1 MALRKHLHDIPAA
14 ELLQVSALANPTPE
28 AVAEIRHSDVDAMAH
43 ALSAILN
50 GDEAAFEKYLAQH
63 ATADAPEGISPE
75 ADAAAESPL
84 AEEPPTT
91 PAAAGPRDQPAETD
105 TGADDNAAS
114 GPAPAAASDDL
125 AARLVAAAKKK
136 RAQHKVVNEADFIL
150 GIDRDAFVPY
160 QWAASDNVPPGI
172 QVEIERAEGEAAPGD
187 VDKHTGNRDDNRN
200 AVHALIH
207 WNPLPVPPG
216 HTLVYLVVGA
226 DSEQPQSPESGSQ
239 LVFTRGTAFRDEIA
253 ANVGMR
259 HYMVWAYSAPTV
271 EGLLEVQPVFVGE
284 QGIAI
289 APHDVTIVESNGI
302 VNGTWTPL
310 RGHSSM
316 AVFMRQAGAD
326 NPIDF
331 PAHQLRDGVD
341 SRSFVC
347 SVPVRGGTYEFQIFP
362 EIVFRGK
369 VIRGDGSTVFT
380 RRISADI
387 QAVELLTAIRIPKK
401 DNDSIALEWVAPP
414 TGEVKIY
421 LTKSEP
427 APDLINQAVDSRY
440 LADDDALGATEWI
453 STTESEPGETV
464 FIEVMWPSD
473 WPQVYCVP
481 VNVVGDQSLV
491 GEFKVLHRVGEIHE
505 PTLIQRVDSQLITFD
520 WPFGADLVEVAQ
532 KQGESVE
539 LTAENYHRQGGI
551 RLQLNNF
558 GDEVTLTP
566 KSIYA
571 GETTKAKPAVITYPG
586 LKVYR
591 YIIDHNNPHIAGDS
605 RFPRLW
611 LWRDGVEDRQ
621 PPRFILVHNPLR
633 LPLFPGDGTPVKC
646 AASAESGYIKPGS
659 VLVPQRLLG
668 SVAAAEESGE
678 HWVIDCRPYSGGFL
692 RLFIQDDGREQDTL
706 GDRIV
711 VDDDAVSGLCL

>member
-1 MALRKHLHDIPAA
+1 MVLRKQLRDIPTE
-14 ELLQVSALANPTPE
+14 ELLQAAALTNPTPE
-28 AVAEIRHSDVDAMAH
+28 AVAAIRHTEVDTIAQAI
-43 ALSAILN
+43 SAILQ
-50 GDEAAFEKYLAQH
+50 GDKTAYEHYLAQYLNTGADSVADNETGPEVADGVH
-63 ATADAPEGISPE
+63 DQSAVLQQELPQPDHSSVKSVESESIDTEIVEATQTAPALDGL
-75 ADAAAESPL
+75 AAKLQAAAE
-84 AEEPPTT
+84 
-91 PAAAGPRDQPAETD
+91 RKK
-105 TGADDNAAS
+105 
-114 GPAPAAASDDL
+114 
-125 AARLVAAAKKK
+125 ARH
-136 RAQHKVVNEADFIL
+136 RVVNPADFIL
-150 GIDRDAFVPY
+150 GISRDEFVPY
-160 QWAASDNVPPGI
+160 QWGASDSVAPGI
-172 QVEIERAEGEAAPGD
+172 QVEIERSDDQTAPGD
-187 VDKHTGNRDDNRN
+187 VDKHR

-207 WNPLPVPPG
+207 WNPIPIPPG
-216 HTLVYLVVGA
+216 HSLVYLVIGA
-226 DSEQPQSPESGSQ
+226 DSEQPLSPESGTQ
-239 LVFTRGTAFRDEIA
+239 LVLTQGTAYRDEIA
-253 ANVGMR
+253 AGSGMR

-271 EGLLEVQPVFVGE
+271 DGLLEVQPIFVGE

-289 APHDVTIVESNGI
+289 APHDITIVESNGI

-316 AVFMRQAGAD
+316 AVFMRQAYAD

-369 VIRGDGSTVFT
+369 TIRGDGSAVFT

-387 QAVELLTAIRIPKK
+387 QAVELLSAVYVPKD
-401 DNDSIALEWVAPP
+401 DNDRIALEWVAPP

-421 LTKSEP
+421 LTNSEP

-453 STTESEPGETV
+453 NTTESEPGETV
-464 FIEVMWPSD
+464 FIELMWPSD

-520 WPFGADLVEVAQ
+520 WPFGADLVEVTQ

-539 LTAENYHRQGGI
+539 LTAANYHRQGGI
-551 RLQLNNF
+551 RLHLNSF

-571 GETTKAKPAVITYPG
+571 GQTTKAKPAIITYAG
-586 LKVYR
+586 LKIYR
-591 YIIDHNNPHIAGDS
+591 YVIDHKNPYIVGDL
-605 RFPRLW
+605 RYPRLW

-646 AASAESGYIKPGS
+646 AASTESGYSEPGS
-659 VLVPQRLLG
+659 LLVPDTLMG
-668 SVAAAEESGE
+668 SVTAAEESAR
-678 HWVIDCRPYSGGFL
+678 HWVIDCRSFSGGFL
-692 RLFIQDDGREQDTL
+692 RLFIQDDGREEDVL
-706 GDRIV
+706 GERIV